1 MLLQS
6 TTKLICSI
14 ELTLLFD
21 DNVEKTIKISGG
33 EYALIKFRH
42 NGNKLKKV
50 VKIKSIK
57 PQFSWHTG
65 ECIGCILRLDLA
77 DQFNSNSISI
87 KTDRILDIKIISETA
102 ANELLKVEEIT
113 DEMFNPDPDYEIDPE
128 MGVVPDEMPSVDVET
143 PINPD
148 DTDVDSSDDIEE
160 DPDGNDGESKD
171 DVEDPDNSGNSTDD
185 TNTDV
190 DSGDP
195 TDGTQTG
202 DNVEDSAE
210 DENNTPTDSNESETL
225 PVTEGEDISVE
236 EGGDVD
242 GDN

>member
-6 TTKLICSI
+6 TTKFICSI

-113 DEMFNPDPDYEIDPE
+113 DEMFNPDPDYEIDLE

-160 DPDGNDGESKD
+160 DSDSIDT
-171 DVEDPDNSGNSTDD
+171 STDS
-185 TNTDV
+185 NEPEIPSSTDE
-190 DSGDP
+190 
-195 TDGTQTG
+195 TQTD
-202 DNVEDSAE
+202 DNVEDSVE
-210 DENNTPTDSNESETL
+210 DETNTPTDSNEPET
-225 PVTEGEDISVE
+225 PQVTEGDDIPVE